1 MEWMANM
8 VLGILIATILAALI
22 LLVSRFC
29 YKLAFY
35 NINDMEEDVYTIPPG
50 KQYAAVSDVILENIR
65 QLQQLPYEQIYITA
79 SDGERLAARY
89 YHFKDNAP
97 VQILFHGYRGSGIRE
112 YACGNQI
119 ARALGYNTIVV
130 DERAHGKSGGHT
142 ISFGIRERWD
152 CVDWA
157 EYARNRFGRD
167 VKLILSGVSMGAAT
181 VLMASEL
188 DLPETVAAITADC
201 PYSSPGAIIRKVAS
215 DVKVP
220 AWLIYPFVTLGALVF
235 GRFRLWESSP
245 VKAVANTDIPILLIH
260 GADDRFVPCDMSRVI
275 FAACN
280 GPKRLETFKGA
291 GHGLSYL
298 TDSERYLMLYRQFF
312 RECGILV

>member
-1 MEWMANM
+1 M
-8 VLGILIATILAALI
+8 VFGILFAVLLTALALLAA
-22 LLVSRFC
+22 RFC
-29 YKLAFY
+29 YRLVFY
-35 NINDMEEDVYTIPPG
+35 NINDVEEDVYAIPPG
-50 KQYAAVSDVILENIR
+50 KQYEAVSDVILANIR
-65 QLQQLPYEQIYITA
+65 QLQSLPYEQIYITA
-79 SDGERLAARY
+79 SDGERLAGKY

-97 VQILFHGYRGSGIRE
+97 VQILFHGYRGNSTRE

-142 ISFGIRERWD
+142 ISFGIKERWD

-157 EYARNRFGRD
+157 DYARNRFGRNT
-167 VKLILSGVSMGAAT
+167 KLILSGVSMGAAT

-201 PYSSPGAIIRKVAS
+201 PYSSPGAIIRKVAA
-215 DVKVP
+215 DVRLP
-220 AWLIYPFVTLGALVF
+220 SWLIYPFVVLGALVF

-260 GADDRFVPCDMSRVI
+260 GTDDRFVPCDMSRVI
-275 FAACN
+275 FAACG
-280 GPKRLETFKGA
+280 GPKRLETFKDA

-298 TDSERYLMLYRQFF
+298 TNSERYQTLYRQFF
-312 RECGILV
+312 RECGIPV